1 MRASREIIVIQ
12 GVEATDLKYA
22 EQLPSYSFPT
32 KVCYS
37 LHGFRRVRGPRRVF
51 AGVVVGRHADPVA
64 LATGL
69 RCIDPHMWIVFM
81 HPAATRQQRIAALAA
96 GVDICL
102 QTTVD
107 TAELAAALQ
116 ALVRRERLLQDKYAA
131 VRADVSRPAARARAP
146 RATPASGQ
154 GEGAG
159 AGKPGAVGRR
169 SGQPP
174 TKGYEVFEG
183 VAGGMSARG
192 SDLGLADVIDALA
205 RPRAACEGGSA
216 HSTWGWTLSPGGR
229 RLCCRHGRCM
239 PLTPTERIFVAR
251 LLLSAGRPV
260 HRAQASDGGGLD
272 VQAGEPDGRT
282 ERSVDV
288 LVSRLRQKA
297 LRHGLFL
304 PIRAV
309 RGWGYLFAPGAAGMP
324 PARVDRDG
332 MDPRRCCEQADATK
346 A

>member
-1 MRASREIIVIQ
+1 MRASREIIVVQ

-32 KVCYS
+32 KVCHS
-37 LHGFRRVRGPRRVF
+37 LHGFRRARGPRRVF
-51 AGVVVGRHADPVA
+51 AGVVVGRHADPAA

-102 QTTVD
+102 HMTVD

-116 ALVRRERLLQDKYAA
+116 ALVRRDRLLQDKYTALRADAPLPA
-131 VRADVSRPAARARAP
+131 VRTRPYGAP
-146 RATPASGQ
+146 HASGRRM
-154 GEGAG
+154 GADETMSV
-159 AGKPGAVGRR
+159 PGVRR

-183 VAGGMSARG
+183 VTGGVAASEDAA
-192 SDLGLADVIDALA
+192 DLADVIDALA
-205 RPRAACEGGSA
+205 RPHAAREKAPAC
-216 HSTWGWTLSPGGR
+216 STWGWTLSPGGR

-251 LLLSAGRPV
+251 LLLSFGRPV
-260 HRAQASDGGGLD
+260 HRAQASDGGSD
-272 VQAGEPDGRT
+272 IQAGGSDGRT

-309 RGWGYLFAPGAAGMP
+309 RGWGYLFAAGP
-324 PARVDRDG
+324 DGISPSNDDRDG
-332 MDPRRCCEQADATK
+332 IDPRRCCEQAEAGDG
-346 A
+346 